1 MKKNIPKNTDLL
13 RPDFSLLTA
22 KRPSDT
28 SFADSKK
35 LFSVPPAPNLQ
46 KIAEREC
53 ESYQN
58 PPFAAGLI
66 QQVRLYRRKTKSAF
80 HDRFYTDA
88 EKYFMQSAEKCDPV
102 HFYCSLP
109 RYSVMNDEQL
119 RYYFYWRQCIRT
131 QNYPPADPAYIFL
144 LAFEIIN
151 LPKKIP
157 PKEGLTLLCNLWL
170 HYRQSYAQLNSY
182 FGEWIC
188 DYCLIHKLT
197 PPYEQLH
204 SALPELIS
212 HVSFGEFF
220 LPTDQN
226 RKSPFSVFLIDALC
240 PYRYR
245 SSKFYPQNAAL
256 YDRHIY
262 PAVAEVLEKMWIDGY
277 DLGLQLQTVVRE
289 SFAGALCPPE
299 QKYRMEISYFSIEK
313 SIPLKLLIGDVVKS
327 AENCLR
333 ETLQIR
339 RSLQTTV
346 IGEDIKLLMQSYF
359 TRRLESTTPKAS
371 NAEAENVF
379 DRFLQ
384 ALSPKEVSVLQ
395 AVIIDDRETL
405 CADKDRIEALCR
417 HINCVAVQTFGA
429 AAVQSDAGQTVP
441 NEQYIN
447 EITDAFIRKEE
458 QE

>member
-1 MKKNIPKNTDLL
+1 
-13 RPDFSLLTA
+13 
-22 KRPSDT
+22 
-28 SFADSKK
+28 
-35 LFSVPPAPNLQ
+35 
-46 KIAEREC
+46 
-53 ESYQN
+53 
-58 PPFAAGLI
+58 
-66 QQVRLYRRKTKSAF
+66 
-80 HDRFYTDA
+80 
-88 EKYFMQSAEKCDPV
+88 
-102 HFYCSLP
+102 
-109 RYSVMNDEQL
+109 
-119 RYYFYWRQCIRT
+119 
-131 QNYPPADPAYIFL
+131 
-144 LAFEIIN
+144 
-151 LPKKIP
+151 
-157 PKEGLTLLCNLWL
+157 
-170 HYRQSYAQLNSY
+170 
-182 FGEWIC
+182 
-188 DYCLIHKLT
+188 
-197 PPYEQLH
+197 
-204 SALPELIS
+204 
-212 HVSFGEFF
+212 
-220 LPTDQN
+220 
-226 RKSPFSVFLIDALC
+226 
-240 PYRYR
+240 
-245 SSKFYPQNAAL
+245 
-256 YDRHIY
+256 
-262 PAVAEVLEKMWIDGY
+262 
-277 DLGLQLQTVVRE
+277 
-289 SFAGALCPPE
+289 
-299 QKYRMEISYFSIEK
+299 MEISYFSIEK

-371 NAEAENVF
+371 NAEAENAF